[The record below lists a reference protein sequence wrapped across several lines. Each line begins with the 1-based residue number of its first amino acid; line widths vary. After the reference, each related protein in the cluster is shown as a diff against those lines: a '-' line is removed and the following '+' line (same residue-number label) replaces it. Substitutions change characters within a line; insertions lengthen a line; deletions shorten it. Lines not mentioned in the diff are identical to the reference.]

1 MPTWI
6 ETVIVVIVVNLPE
19 HRQKLQCS
27 RLGVVHKTGKELLI
41 VCLQIACTIE
51 EKKPLKPMKTSH
63 QHKNQSNEEDI
74 LYFISA
80 INFCFQM

>member
-51 EKKPLKPMKTSH
+51 EKPLKPMKTSH

-74 LYFISA
+74 LYFMNLEVS
-80 INFCFQM
+80 FQM